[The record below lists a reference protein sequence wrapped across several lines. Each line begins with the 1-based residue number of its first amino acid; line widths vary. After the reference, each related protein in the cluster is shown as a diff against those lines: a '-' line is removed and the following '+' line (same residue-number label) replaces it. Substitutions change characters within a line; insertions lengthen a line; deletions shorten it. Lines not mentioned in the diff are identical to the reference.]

1 MKKGA
6 APILRWMK
14 KGAGPLLL
22 GLVLAA
28 EAAWAAPAMT
38 VTVTGTID
46 DPAATVSVNGIPA
59 TISGGTFTATGVPLE
74 LGPNTLRAVAID
86 PAGNRAELS
95 ISVRVDVR
103 FTVQGTVNE
112 PVASLT
118 VNGVTAAV
126 SGGTFQVAVP
136 LPLGLNTLTATGTD
150 PSGNTGMKTI
160 EVFVARHPIDHP

>member
-6 APILRWMK
+6 APILRWAK
-14 KGAGPLLL
+14 KGAGPFLL

-59 TISGGTFTATGVPLE
+59 TNFGGTFTATSVPLE
-74 LGPNTLRAVAID
+74 LGPNAITAVAID

-126 SGGTFQVAVP
+126 GGGTFQAAVP

-150 PSGNTGMKTI
+150 PSGNTDSKAI